1 MMTSETI
8 LEVPTG
14 PKQTPWK
21 SGDLRGPFPDSISPV
36 LFHSVGSAIGSLLP
50 SGSRVL
56 VAGDY
61 RLSTPELK
69 QALIEGLAGTGVSS
83 LDGGLMPTPVAYFTA
98 DKLQADAVLIVT
110 ASHNP
115 ANHNGLKLMIGGVPT
130 TPEQLS
136 MIRGAVEAGSFRTG
150 RGATER
156 VDLVDAYQRQMIE
169 GWSHLV
175 PQRLPNLVID
185 AGNGAW
191 SGLAPRIFRSLGFDV
206 QCLSCEADGRFPDR
220 PSDCSLTANLSNL
233 RSAVA
238 ARENAIGLAWDG
250 DGDRL
255 ALVDETGAH
264 VSADEVSILLAK
276 DLLEN
281 TTLRPMRVVVDIK
294 LSDAVRRGVLALGG
308 TPLLERTGHA
318 FIRGR
323 MIADDAE
330 LGLDACGHYF
340 HKELHGGDDGL
351 FSAMVILDLL
361 QRSGQPLVELRRKLP
376 PIFSTPEVRIS
387 ADALPYDIA
396 TESLSEYF
404 PDAGISRV
412 DGFRFTLP
420 EGSVLIRQSGTEAKV
435 SLRIE
440 GVDSEGLHSLIER
453 CADALPT
460 AALHLREYVG
470 GQRKRVSILI
480 NSSPLQKG
488 EHGNFEC
495 S

>member
-1 MMTSETI
+1 MTSEAV
-8 LEVPTG
+8 LEVNAG
-14 PKQTPWK
+14 QKQTPWK
-21 SGDLRGPFPDSISPV
+21 SCDLRGPFPYSISPE
-36 LFHSVGSAIGSLLP
+36 LFSSVGSAIGSLLP
-50 SGSRVL
+50 SGSRVF

-69 QALIEGLAGTGVSS
+69 QALIEGLAGTGVSP
-83 LDGGLMPTPVAYFTA
+83 LDGGLMPTPVAYFAA
-98 DKLQADAVLIVT
+98 DKLEVDAVLMVT

-115 ANHNGLKLMIGGVPT
+115 TNHNGLKLMIGGVPT

-136 MIRGAVEAGSFRTG
+136 MIRDAVKSRSFRIG
-150 RGATER
+150 SGAIKS
-156 VDLVDAYQRQMIE
+156 VDLVDSYQRQMIE
-169 GWSHLV
+169 CWRHLV
-175 PQRLPNLVID
+175 PRRLPHLVID

-191 SGLAPRIFRSLGFDV
+191 SELAPQIFRSLGFDV
-206 QCLSCEADGRFPDR
+206 QCLSCKADGRFPDR

-233 RSAVA
+233 RSAVS

-255 ALVDETGAH
+255 ALIDETGAH

-276 DLLEN
+276 DLLES
-281 TTLRPMRVVVDIK
+281 TSLRPMRVVVDIK
-294 LSDAVRRGVLALGG
+294 LSDAVRRAVLALGG

-340 HKELHGGDDGL
+340 HKELRGGDDGL

-361 QRSGQPLVELRRKLP
+361 QRSGQPLFELRRKLP

-387 ADALPYDIA
+387 AEALPYDAA
-396 TESLSEYF
+396 TKSLSKYF
-404 PDAGISRV
+404 PNADISRV
-412 DGFRFTLP
+412 DGLRFTLP

-440 GVDSEGLHSLIER
+440 GVDSEGLHSLIEQ
-453 CADALPT
+453 CAEALP
-460 AALHLREYVG
+460 AAEPHLREYVG
-470 GQRKRVSILI
+470 G
-480 NSSPLQKG
+480 PA
-488 EHGNFEC
+488 
-495 S
+495 

>member
-1 MMTSETI
+1 MTGEAV
-8 LEVPTG
+8 LEVDASH
-14 PKQTPWK
+14 KQTPWK
-21 SGDLRGPFPDSISPV
+21 SCDLRGPFPDSISPE
-36 LFHSVGSAIGSLLP
+36 LFRSVGSAIGSLLP
-50 SGSRVL
+50 SSSRVF

-69 QALIEGLAGTGVSS
+69 QALIEGLASTGVSP
-83 LDGGLMPTPVAYFTA
+83 LDGGMMPTPVAYFTA
-98 DKLQADAVLIVT
+98 DKLRVDAVLMVT

-115 ANHNGLKLMIGGVPT
+115 ANHNGLKLMIGGIPT

-136 MIRGAVEAGSFRTG
+136 MIRNIVETGLFRIG
-150 RGATER
+150 NGATER
-156 VDLVDAYQRQMIE
+156 VDLVDSYQRQMIE
-169 GWSHLV
+169 CWSHLV
-175 PQRLPNLVID
+175 PRRLPHLVID

-191 SGLAPRIFRSLGFDV
+191 SELAPQIFRSLGFDV
-206 QCLSCEADGRFPDR
+206 QCLSCKADGRFPDR

-233 RSAVA
+233 RSAVS
-238 ARENAIGLAWDG
+238 ARENTIGLAWDG

-255 ALVDETGAH
+255 ALIDETGAH

-276 DLLEN
+276 DLLES
-281 TTLRPMRVVVDIK
+281 TSLRPMRVVVDIK
-294 LSDAVRRGVLALGG
+294 LSDAVRRAVLALGG

-361 QRSGQPLVELRRKLP
+361 QRSSQPLFELRRKLP
-376 PIFSTPEVRIS
+376 PIFSTSEVRIS
-387 ADALPYDIA
+387 AEALSYDTA
-396 TESLSEYF
+396 TKSLSEHF
-404 PDAGISRV
+404 SSADISRV
-412 DGFRFTLP
+412 DGLRFTLP

-440 GVDSEGLHSLIER
+440 GVDSEGLRSLIER
-453 CADALPT
+453 CAEALP
-460 AALHLREYVG
+460 AAEPHLREYVG
-470 GQRKRVSILI
+470 G
-480 NSSPLQKG
+480 PA
-488 EHGNFEC
+488 
-495 S
+495 